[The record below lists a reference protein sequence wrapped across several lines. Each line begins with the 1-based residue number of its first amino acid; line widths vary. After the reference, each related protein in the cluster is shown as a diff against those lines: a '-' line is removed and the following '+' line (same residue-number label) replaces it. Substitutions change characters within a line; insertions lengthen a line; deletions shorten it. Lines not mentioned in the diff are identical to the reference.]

1 MYGPVS
7 RSNGTE
13 VIRDL
18 ALLRDINFPLCIY
31 MLTGGILRSKGRTKE
46 LRESPDV
53 VSSNAKRVLD
63 SIVVEGV
70 DEDVVKR
77 VKVSFC

>member
-1 MYGPVS
+1 M
-7 RSNGTE
+7 
-13 VIRDL
+13 
-18 ALLRDINFPLCIY
+18 
-31 MLTGGILRSKGRTKE
+31 RSKGRTKE
-46 LRESPDV
+46 LRESPDL
-53 VSSNAKRVLD
+53 VSSNARRVLD